1 MVLAGEGGSQKSF
14 VWTKVGLFSVTDFD
28 NFIEKDV
35 EHPPRFVWTVDTVE
49 KKRRNIHT
57 NVFLCLSFS
66 FSFSASLSFFLNRF
80 QFKTWVLIFQRW
92 CKVSGNPQLYIFQ
105 SCIKFLRRCQLET
118 IEENRD
124 HLTAANKWKTF
135 WDESSARISLPSEI
149 LSLWRFFGWEL
160 KCISSLI
167 SMLSWRPKMLMKTY
181 FMGLHQ
187 L

>member
-1 MVLAGEGGSQKSF
+1 MVLAGEGGSF

-49 KKRRNIHT
+49 KKRGNIHT

-80 QFKTWVLIFQRW
+80 QFKTRVLIYQRW

-124 HLTAANKWKTF
+124 HLTAAN
-135 WDESSARISLPSEI
+135 ENL
-149 LSLWRFFGWEL
+149 LGWEL
-160 KCISSLI
+160 ASNLSPVGNSLSVTIFRLRIEMHFISDFFA
-167 SMLSWRPKMLMKTY
+167 LMETIDVDEDL
-181 FMGLHQ
+181 FHGAP
-187 L
+187 